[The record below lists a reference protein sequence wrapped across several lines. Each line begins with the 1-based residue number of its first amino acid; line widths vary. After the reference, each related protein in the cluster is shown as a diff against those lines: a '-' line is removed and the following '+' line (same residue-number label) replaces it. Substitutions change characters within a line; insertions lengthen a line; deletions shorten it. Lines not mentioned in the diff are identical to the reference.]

1 MDAEVLVND
10 AAAAAV
16 PAAAAAA
23 ARSPQRAAARLDSPA
38 VAASRRCGAPGPGY
52 RQRHAGSLEGRCKF
66 CPCAALDSDSRR
78 LRAWALMVAR
88 TSPIRDGD
96 ATMRARYTAGL
107 RDCVTAQ

>member
-1 MDAEVLVND
+1 MTQRPLRCRPPPQQQQGRLSGLRPGLTARPSQPQDGAGRRARVIGS
-10 AAAAAV
+10 AT
-16 PAAAAAA
+16 PAHW
-23 ARSPQRAAARLDSPA
+23 RAAASS
-38 VAASRRCGAPGPGY
+38 VTV
-52 RQRHAGSLEGRCKF
+52 
-66 CPCAALDSDSRR
+66 CAALDSDSRR